1 MPVVCLKYKR
11 KPWVVKYREPW
22 SGRPRQ
28 RAFAAEAE
36 ARAFEDAQASLYER
50 ERAIIKAVR
59 RRRTQGRP
67 ASLTI
72 AEVLDRYLDSLG
84 NPSTRAASAYH
95 LRLFA
100 DIYGQRKAHCL
111 TLEDVGAFLTL
122 QQQRGVSK
130 STACRRMGI
139 VRAAYH
145 WAARWGLLP
154 TNPLAGLQLA
164 SPAPQTPDPPTARE
178 ARRLYAT
185 AAPHVQRVVIL
196 GLCAGP
202 RIGPSELFRLE
213 WKDVDL
219 ANAMLRM
226 PSAQKNRLEDGR
238 DIPIRADL
246 IPILQAWWRHDSGQ
260 GIRHVISWG
269 GRPVRSI
276 CRAWHTA
283 LARAGIARRIR
294 PYDLRHAFATYALAG
309 SADIGSVASLM
320 GHLDASMILNTY
332 QHVQDT
338 QKRAAVEAAPDI
350 LGLAGS
356 TRASRLPGI

>member
-28 RAFAAEAE
+28 RAFAAE

-154 TNPLAGLQLA
+154 TNPLAGLQLT

-185 AAPHVQRVVIL
+185 AAPHVQRVIAL
-196 GLCAGP
+196 GMATGA
-202 RIGPSELFRLE
+202 RIGPSELFRLR
-213 WKDVDL
+213 WTDIDTRGAV
-219 ANAMLRM
+219 LRM
-226 PSAQKNRLEDGR
+226 PNAAKGARAEAREVPLRQDVLRLLRRWEAEDAGNGC
-238 DIPIRADL
+238 P
-246 IPILQAWWRHDSGQ
+246 W
-260 GIRHVISWG
+260 VIHYR

-276 CRAWHTA
+276 SRAWRNT
-283 LARAGIARRIR
+283 LRRAGIERRIR
-294 PYDLRHAFATYALAG
+294 PYDLRHAFASRALDNA
-309 SADIGSVASLM
+309 ADLKCVAEVM
-320 GHLDASMILNTY
+320 GHANEKMIVRFYRHTSAK
-332 QHVQDT
+332 QRR
-338 QKRAAVEAAPDI
+338 KAVNAAPS
-350 LGLAGS
+350 LGLE
-356 TRASRLPGI
+356 

>member
-185 AAPHVQRVVIL
+185 AAPHVQRVIAL
-196 GLCAGP
+196 GMATGA
-202 RIGPSELFRLE
+202 RIGPSELFRLR
-213 WKDVDL
+213 WTDIDTRGAV
-219 ANAMLRM
+219 LRM
-226 PSAQKNRLEDGR
+226 PNAAKGARAEAREVPLRQDVLRLLRRWEAEDAGNGC
-238 DIPIRADL
+238 P
-246 IPILQAWWRHDSGQ
+246 W
-260 GIRHVISWG
+260 VIHYR

-276 CRAWHTA
+276 SRAWRNT
-283 LARAGIARRIR
+283 LRRAGIERRIR
-294 PYDLRHAFATYALAG
+294 PYDLRHAFASRALDHD
-309 SADIGSVASLM
+309 ADLKCVAEVM
-320 GHLDASMILNTY
+320 GHANEKMIVRFYRHTSAK
-332 QHVQDT
+332 QRR
-338 QKRAAVEAAPDI
+338 KAVNAAPS
-350 LGLAGS
+350 LGLE
-356 TRASRLPGI
+356 

>member
-164 SPAPQTPDPPTARE
+164 SPAPQTPDPPTVRE

-185 AAPHVQRVVIL
+185 AAPHVQRVIAL
-196 GLCAGP
+196 GMATGA
-202 RIGPSELFRLE
+202 RIGPSELFRLR
-213 WKDVDL
+213 WTDIDTRGAV
-219 ANAMLRM
+219 LRM
-226 PSAQKNRLEDGR
+226 PNAAKGARAEAREVPLRQDVLRLLRRWEAEDAGNGC
-238 DIPIRADL
+238 P
-246 IPILQAWWRHDSGQ
+246 W
-260 GIRHVISWG
+260 VIHYR

-276 CRAWHTA
+276 SRAWHNT
-283 LARAGIARRIR
+283 LRRAGIERRIR
-294 PYDLRHAFATYALAG
+294 PYDLRHAFASRALDHD
-309 SADIGSVASLM
+309 ADLKCVAEVM
-320 GHLDASMILNTY
+320 GHANEKMIVRFYRHTSAK
-332 QHVQDT
+332 QRR
-338 QKRAAVEAAPDI
+338 KAVNAAPS
-350 LGLAGS
+350 LGLE
-356 TRASRLPGI
+356 

>member
-28 RAFAAEAE
+28 RAFAVEAE

-59 RRRTQGRP
+59 RRRAQGRP

-111 TLEDVGAFLTL
+111 TLEDVGAFLAL

-178 ARRLYAT
+178 ARMLYAT
-185 AAPHVQRVVIL
+185 AAPHVQRVIAL
-196 GLCAGP
+196 GMATGA
-202 RIGPSELFRLE
+202 RIGPSELFRLR
-213 WKDVDL
+213 WTDIDTRG
-219 ANAMLRM
+219 AALRM
-226 PSAQKNRLEDGR
+226 PNAAKG
-238 DIPIRADL
+238 
-246 IPILQAWWRHDSGQ
+246 
-260 GIRHVISWG
+260 
-269 GRPVRSI
+269 
-276 CRAWHTA
+276 
-283 LARAGIARRIR
+283 ARAEAREV
-294 PYDLRHAFATYALAG
+294 PLR
-309 SADIGSVASLM
+309 
-320 GHLDASMILNTY
+320 
-332 QHVQDT
+332 
-338 QKRAAVEAAPDI
+338 
-350 LGLAGS
+350 
-356 TRASRLPGI
+356 

>member
-178 ARRLYAT
+178 ARMLYAT
-185 AAPHVQRVVIL
+185 AAPHVQRVIAL
-196 GLCAGP
+196 GMATGA
-202 RIGPSELFRLE
+202 RIGPSELFRLR
-213 WKDVDL
+213 WTDIDTRGAV
-219 ANAMLRM
+219 LRM
-226 PSAQKNRLEDGR
+226 PNAAKGARAEAREVPLRQDVLRLLRRWEAEDAGYGC
-238 DIPIRADL
+238 
-246 IPILQAWWRHDSGQ
+246 QW
-260 GIRHVISWG
+260 VIHYR

-276 CRAWHTA
+276 SRAWRNP
-283 LARAGIARRIR
+283 LRRAGIERRIR
-294 PYDLRHAFATYALAG
+294 PYDLRHAFASRALDHD
-309 SADIGSVASLM
+309 ADLKCVAEVM
-320 GHLDASMILNTY
+320 GHANEKMIVRFYRHTSAK
-332 QHVQDT
+332 QRR
-338 QKRAAVEAAPDI
+338 KAVNAAPS
-350 LGLAGS
+350 LGLE
-356 TRASRLPGI
+356 

>member
-28 RAFAAEAE
+28 RAFAVEAE

-185 AAPHVQRVVIL
+185 AAPHVQRVIAL
-196 GLCAGP
+196 GMATGA
-202 RIGPSELFRLE
+202 RIGPSELFRLR
-213 WKDVDL
+213 WTDIDTRGAV
-219 ANAMLRM
+219 LRM
-226 PSAQKNRLEDGR
+226 PNAAKGARAEAREVPLRQDVLRLLRRWEAEDAGNGC
-238 DIPIRADL
+238 P
-246 IPILQAWWRHDSGQ
+246 W
-260 GIRHVISWG
+260 VIHYR

-276 CRAWHTA
+276 SRAWRNT
-283 LARAGIARRIR
+283 LRRAGIERRIR
-294 PYDLRHAFATYALAG
+294 PYDLRHAFASRALDHD
-309 SADIGSVASLM
+309 ADLKCVAEVM
-320 GHLDASMILNTY
+320 GHANEKMIVRFYRHTSAK
-332 QHVQDT
+332 QRR
-338 QKRAAVEAAPDI
+338 KAVNAAPS
-350 LGLAGS
+350 LGLE
-356 TRASRLPGI
+356 

>member
-178 ARRLYAT
+178 ARMLYAT
-185 AAPHVQRVVIL
+185 AAPHVQRVIAL
-196 GLCAGP
+196 GMATGA
-202 RIGPSELFRLE
+202 RIGPSELFRLR
-213 WKDVDL
+213 WTDIDTRGAV
-219 ANAMLRM
+219 LRM
-226 PSAQKNRLEDGR
+226 PNAAKGARAEAREVPLRQDVLRLLRRWEAEDAGNGC
-238 DIPIRADL
+238 P
-246 IPILQAWWRHDSGQ
+246 W
-260 GIRHVISWG
+260 VIHYR

-276 CRAWHTA
+276 SRAWRNT
-283 LARAGIARRIR
+283 LRRAGIERRIR
-294 PYDLRHAFATYALAG
+294 PYDLRHAFASRALDHD
-309 SADIGSVASLM
+309 ADLKCVAEVM
-320 GHLDASMILNTY
+320 GHANEKMIVRFYRHTSAK
-332 QHVQDT
+332 QRR
-338 QKRAAVEAAPDI
+338 KAVNAAPS
-350 LGLAGS
+350 LGLE
-356 TRASRLPGI
+356 

>member
-28 RAFAAEAE
+28 RAFAVEAE

-72 AEVLDRYLDSLG
+72 AEILSRYLDSLG
-84 NPSTRAASAYH
+84 NPSTGAASAYH

-178 ARRLYAT
+178 ARMLYAT
-185 AAPHVQRVVIL
+185 AAPHVQRVIAL
-196 GLCAGP
+196 GMATGA
-202 RIGPSELFRLE
+202 RIGPSELFRLR
-213 WKDVDL
+213 WTDIDTRGAV
-219 ANAMLRM
+219 LRM
-226 PSAQKNRLEDGR
+226 PNAAKGARAEAREVPLRQDILRLLRRWEVEDAGNGC
-238 DIPIRADL
+238 P
-246 IPILQAWWRHDSGQ
+246 W
-260 GIRHVISWG
+260 VINYRG
-269 GRPVRSI
+269 HPVRSI
-276 CRAWHTA
+276 SRAWHNT
-283 LARAGIARRIR
+283 LRRAGIERRIR
-294 PYDLRHAFATYALAG
+294 PYDLRHAFASRTLDHD
-309 SADIGSVASLM
+309 ADLKCVAEVM
-320 GHLDASMILNTY
+320 GHANEKMIVRFYRHTSAR
-332 QHVQDT
+332 QRR
-338 QKRAAVEAAPDI
+338 KAVNAAPS
-350 LGLAGS
+350 LGLD
-356 TRASRLPGI
+356 

>member
-1 MPVVCLKYKR
+1 MSIVCLKYKR

-28 RAFAAEAE
+28 RAFAVEAE
-36 ARAFEDAQASLYER
+36 ARAFEDAQTSLYER

-59 RRRTQGRP
+59 RRRAQGRP

-111 TLEDVGAFLTL
+111 TLEDVGAFLAL

-145 WAARWGLLP
+145 WAARWGLLSV
-154 TNPLAGLQLA
+154 NPLAGLRLA
-164 SPAPQTPDPPTARE
+164 SPAPQTPDPLTARE
-178 ARRLYAT
+178 ARLLYAT
-185 AAPHVQRVVIL
+185 AAPHVRRVIAL
-196 GLCAGP
+196 GMATGA
-202 RIGPSELFRLE
+202 RIGPSELFRLR
-213 WKDVDL
+213 WTDIDTRG
-219 ANAMLRM
+219 AALRM
-226 PSAQKNRLEDGR
+226 PNAAKGARAEAREVPLRQDVLRLLRRWEAEDAALGC
-238 DIPIRADL
+238 P
-246 IPILQAWWRHDSGQ
+246 W
-260 GIRHVISWG
+260 VIHYR

-276 CRAWHTA
+276 SRAWHNT
-283 LARAGIARRIR
+283 LRRAGIERRIR
-294 PYDLRHAFATYALAG
+294 PYDLRHAFASRALDHD
-309 SADIGSVASLM
+309 ADLKCVAEVM
-320 GHLDASMILNTY
+320 GHSDEKMIVRFYRHTSAK
-332 QHVQDT
+332 QRR
-338 QKRAAVEAAPDI
+338 KAVNAAPS
-350 LGLAGS
+350 LGLE
-356 TRASRLPGI
+356 